1 MHWVKL
7 TISWSPWLI
16 AWAVLA
22 AVVGRDEQPTARS
35 VRPSSAAA
43 SAPAAGHRRVVPL
56 AFVVFMFRS
65 LLTAGHSP
73 AWGKESGRTVTRA
86 SHASGRGEQP
96 GQRKLLVTARRG
108 AAAAGC

>member
-22 AVVGRDEQPTARS
+22 AVMGRDEQPTARS

-73 AWGKESGRTVTRA
+73 AWARKAVARLHGRHTPA
-86 SHASGRGEQP
+86 
-96 GQRKLLVTARRG
+96 G
-108 AAAAGC
+108 AASSRVSESYWSQPVAGRLRP